1 METLKLKHKAER
13 LKLTRLI
20 TKLEAM
26 LTQVSVTE
34 EELCILNEHLKHLH
48 TDLRATDS
56 HIVPLLSTMEAQ
68 AELDQVVDYNDRA
81 TVTSA
86 KLWYRIHQLQES
98 KKRAL
103 LSTEPVQC
111 TPSPLSNF
119 RKSIS

>member
-1 METLKLKHKAER
+1 METLKLKRKAER
-13 LKLTRLI
+13 LKLTALF
-20 TKLEAM
+20 TKIEAM
-26 LTQVSVTE
+26 LTQDSVTE

-68 AELDQVVDYNDRA
+68 AELDRVVDYNDRA
-81 TVTSA
+81 TVTSV

-103 LSTEPVQC
+103 LSTEPVQR

-119 RKSIS
+119 RKST